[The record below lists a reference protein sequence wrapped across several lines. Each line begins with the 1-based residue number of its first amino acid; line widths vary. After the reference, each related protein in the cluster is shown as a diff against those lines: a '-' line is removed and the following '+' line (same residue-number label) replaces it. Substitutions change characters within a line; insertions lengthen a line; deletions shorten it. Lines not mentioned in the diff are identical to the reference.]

1 VDFGVAEEP
10 EEMLEQHPIAAT
22 FRGEKVVPKLRSVRG
37 IVIAPASTGSDTR
50 YTAARGVAV
59 MAWSKW

>member
-1 VDFGVAEEP
+1 MDFGVAEEP

-37 IVIAPASTGSDTR
+37 IVIAPASTGSDNNH
-50 YTAARGVAV
+50 AAAWRVAM